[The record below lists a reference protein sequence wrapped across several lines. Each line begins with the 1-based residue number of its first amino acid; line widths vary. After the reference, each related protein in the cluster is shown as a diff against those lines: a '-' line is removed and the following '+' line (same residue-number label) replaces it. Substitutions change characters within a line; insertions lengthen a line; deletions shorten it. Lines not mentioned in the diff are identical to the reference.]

1 MPSKLSPGNPSAFFR
16 HVSEDCCQ
24 FIRINNSVE
33 KGRKNM
39 KWKISLLR
47 TRKKLI
53 GIVAVAA
60 VAAGGWYWYS
70 GAAQKQ
76 QDTVQPVAVTRGTIE
91 EVVTA
96 QGKLEP
102 KQYVDVGT
110 QVSGQLKKIHVDIG
124 DSVTKGQLLA
134 EIDPRVYQAQV
145 EAGEA
150 RLNSLRAQLN
160 EQKAQAVLAE
170 QNLKRN
176 QNLIAVNAVSQ
187 QALQETE
194 SQAAVAKA
202 QVEAFV
208 AQIQETESNLKASR
222 TNLGFTKIYA
232 PVAGTV
238 TTLPTKEG
246 QTLNANQSTPTVMQ
260 VANLDIMTVR
270 AQVAEA
276 DVNRLRE
283 NMPGYFTTLGDSER
297 RWQGKVRQIQPSPQI
312 VNDVVLY
319 DVLIDVNND
328 GRKLMTGMTTQVFFV
343 LGKADN
349 ALIVPAEVLTRRAPK
364 DDNNKGQAYRVVVT
378 NGDKGREQRVIHVGL
393 QTRTQAEVTEG
404 LQEGERIVLNRPG
417 GNPTRPAS
425 TPQQGN
431 NPRPNSQRF
440 NRGPQL

>member
-1 MPSKLSPGNPSAFFR
+1 MNWKFSPGP
-16 HVSEDCCQ
+16 
-24 FIRINNSVE
+24 
-33 KGRKNM
+33 KRK
-39 KWKISLLR
+39 
-47 TRKKLI
+47 TLI
-53 GIVAVAA
+53 GIIAILAS
-60 VAAGGWYWYS
+60 AGSWYWYS
-70 GAAQKQ
+70 AAAQNDQKESLRPI
-76 QDTVQPVAVTRGTIE
+76 TVTRGTIE

-110 QVSGQLKKIHVDIG
+110 QVSGQLKKIHVEIG
-124 DSVTKGQLLA
+124 DTVTQGQLLA

-150 RLNSLRAQLN
+150 RLNSLRAELN
-160 EQKAQAVLAE
+160 QQRAQAVLAE

-202 QVEAFV
+202 QVDAFL
-208 AQIQETESNLKASR
+208 AQIKETESNLKASR
-222 TNLGFTKIYA
+222 TNLSFTKIYA
-232 PVAGTV
+232 PMAGTV

-246 QTLNANQSTPTVMQ
+246 QTLNANQTTPTVMQ

-276 DVNRLRE
+276 DVNRLKE
-283 NMPGYFTTLGDSER
+283 NMPAYFTTLGDSER
-297 RWQGKVRQIQPSPQI
+297 RWQGSVRQIQPSPQI

-319 DVLIDVNND
+319 DVLIDVKNQ

-343 LGKADN
+343 LGKAEN
-349 ALIVPAEVLTRRAPK
+349 GVIVPAEVLTRRSPR
-364 DDNNKGQAYRVVVT
+364 DDNEKGKAYRVLVAAE
-378 NGDKGREQRVIHVGL
+378 NGREQRLIHVGL
-393 QTRTQAEVTEG
+393 QTRTQAEVTDG
-404 LQEGERIVLNRPG
+404 LKEGERIFVNRPAG
-417 GNPTRPAS
+417 AAS
-425 TPQQGN
+425 RNAGAQPQQANG
-431 NPRPNSQRF
+431 RPNAQRL